1 MTRILLVC
9 TFLSVG
15 TFAVWEGVAWFSH
28 KFIMHGLLWCWHQ
41 SHHTVHEKMFK
52 KNDLFALVFSLP
64 CIFILYYATQIHY
77 NPYLISVGIGV
88 FGYGLFY
95 FIFLDILVHQ
105 RIKWNPHKKNK
116 YLKRMINAHYVHHSK
131 HTKENCEAFGFL
143 YASNKYSPNH
153 FSLKKTRQETQ

>member
-9 TFLSVG
+9 TFLSIG

-28 KFIMHGLLWCWHQ
+28 KFIIHGLRLCWNQ
-41 SHHTVHEKMFK
+41 LHHNVHEKTSK
-52 KNDLFALVFSLP
+52 KNNLYALVFSLP

-77 NPYLISVGIGV
+77 NPYLISVASGFSV
-88 FGYGLFY
+88 MVY
-95 FIFLDILVHQ
+95 FIFHDILVHQ